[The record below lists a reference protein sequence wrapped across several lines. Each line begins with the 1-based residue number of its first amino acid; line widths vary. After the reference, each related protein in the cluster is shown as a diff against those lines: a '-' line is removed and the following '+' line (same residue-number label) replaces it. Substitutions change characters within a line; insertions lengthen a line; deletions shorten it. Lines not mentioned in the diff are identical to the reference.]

1 MSELERV
8 HAAPPI
14 TVDIDALKYLG
25 LDPENV
31 ATRALVL
38 LAQRYQLDPLLG
50 EIQLIEGKKGR
61 QIYISRDGMLAVAHA
76 SGQLDGIVVDEQRRN
91 STGDGFTA
99 YVSVWRKD
107 MSHPFRYGAQC
118 KDTERQAREGHG
130 AEQALARAER
140 RALKRA
146 FRIRTDFY
154 PERPDIEDID
164 AIEAEATEATDT
176 SPPNGGAEA
185 AREVSITRP
194 PASPPRY
201 EDEFIVPTFDQTNEL
216 RGLIVDLGLAGDSM
230 RHERLALFGR
240 LVGHVVADT
249 RLLDRGETQTIID
262 ALRGELEE
270 MQEAQRQAAR
280 EIEARSLLQVEP
292 DAEDDGY
299 R

>member
-1 MSELERV
+1 MTEIERL
-8 HAAPPI
+8 HSAPPI
-14 TVDIDALKYLG
+14 TVDVDALKYLG
-25 LDPENV
+25 LDPDNV

-107 MSHPFRYGAQC
+107 MTHPFRYGAQC

-164 AIEAEATEATDT
+164 AIEAEATEEI

-185 AREVSITRP
+185 APKESITRP
-194 PASPPRY
+194 SASPPRN
-201 EDEFIVPTFDQTNEL
+201 EDEFIVPTREQTAQMREL
-216 RGLIVDLGLAGDSM
+216 TEALGIAGPDE
-230 RHERLALFGR
+230 RHARLALYGR

-262 ALRGELEE
+262 YLRGEWEE
-270 MQEAQRQAAR
+270 MQEAQRQAAL
-280 EIEARSLLQVEP
+280 EAEARALLHLEP
-292 DAEDDGY
+292 EDTDDDRDY
-299 R
+299 